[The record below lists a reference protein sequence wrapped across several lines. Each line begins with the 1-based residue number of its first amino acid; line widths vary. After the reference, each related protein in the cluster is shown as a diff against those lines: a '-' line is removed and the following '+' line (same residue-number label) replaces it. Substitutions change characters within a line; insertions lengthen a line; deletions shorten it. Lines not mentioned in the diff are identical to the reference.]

1 MYDRCEQQTLITNYD
16 NTNTGTHVSLHVV
29 ASKIKLKYK
38 STLFVKLV
46 FKLMSSIR
54 LLM

>member
-16 NTNTGTHVSLHVV
+16 NTNTGTHVHVV
-29 ASKIKLKYK
+29 ASKIKYK

-46 FKLMSSIR
+46 FMSSIR

>member
-29 ASKIKLKYK
+29 ASKIKYK